1 MNRVVPV
8 VFVQALPIPAFAQ
21 VVGEVDGDRYLGRV
35 VVLGAVVELPALD
48 PPALRRSARC
58 RPRSRL
64 FTPTLVAHTGLQL
77 ADAHP
82 TLRGLAVGAVEANQS
97 LVAQWAVRS
106 PARAYTVKARVA
118 AGTWWRGRHRLPLSA
133 VDGGPQR
140 EHELGRPL
148 RDVRLRDC
156 DSIVTGRVAVELA
169 VEKAVSSAWDIY

>member
-21 VVGEVDGDRYLGRV
+21 VGGEVDGDRYLGRV

-58 RPRSRL
+58 RPRSRP

-82 TLRGLAVGAVEANQS
+82 TLRGLAVGAVEANRS

-118 AGTWWRGRHRLPLSA
+118 AGTWWRAGVIACRSPRLMVAPSGSTNS
-133 VDGGPQR
+133 VDR
-140 EHELGRPL
+140 FETFAF
-148 RDVRLRDC
+148 
-156 DSIVTGRVAVELA
+156 VTATP
-169 VEKAVSSAWDIY
+169 S